1 MGKYSGAERGRKL
14 AKGGGWGYSF
24 FNNWRCR
31 QVNRMPLPPALLL
44 IVLIALPPCSA
55 QALDLPAL
63 IRQVEEQ
70 YMAGSS
76 HARMQMQMRVQTQ
89 HWQRSMEMEAWSLG
103 RDRFL
108 VRILDPA
115 TDRGVTTLKVD
126 REVWNYLP
134 RVDRVIKIPPSMM
147 GGAWMGSHITN
158 DDLVKANHVDS
169 DYNFALLE
177 ETAEL
182 YRIEALPKPEA
193 AVVWGKLIYQ
203 IARPANIPQR
213 VKYYDEKMLL
223 VREIVFDQVAKIDS
237 RTLPLR
243 MTVRPL
249 DKPEEITVMLYRELE
264 FDIPLQPSF
273 FLLAT

>member
-76 HARMQMQMRVQTQ
+76 HARMQMRVQTQ